1 MNADSRTAEAQAGPL
16 AGLRVLDF
24 STTAAGA
31 QASQTL
37 ADFGAEVV
45 QVEPPGGSQ
54 LRTQPGYPF
63 LARGKQSIVL
73 DLRTEADRALA
84 RTMASGADVVIEAF
98 RPGVMERLGLGYED
112 LRADNPGLVFGS
124 VTGFGRTGPYA
135 AAKGYE
141 GLVMARIGA
150 LAASGGMV
158 TRPGPAHVSMPY
170 GSYGA
175 SQLLLTGILA
185 ALHERRS
192 SGLGQRVD
200 TSLVKGV
207 AALGTWN
214 WYHHILVTKFPE
226 AFSQTAAVSD
236 TGVPMSPI
244 FFMLLIGLTKDGR
257 WLQFSQV
264 QLHLYM
270 AMLKI
275 MGLDWV
281 LADEDLKGAAFAM
294 GHPRTAEFWERL
306 LSAVRERTMA
316 EWQQVFEEHHDV
328 WAETMRHG
336 SELLGH
342 PQMRHLGEPVELPDA
357 ERGPVRQPGPIARLD
372 KTPAVLRGGA
382 PRLDADGPG
391 LRASPWP
398 AAAADASVPPEGT
411 PSGPALG
418 DVVVLELGTFF
429 AAPFGAT
436 VLRELGARVIK
447 VEPIR
452 GEPMRTLLPFPELGA
467 AKVMQGKES
476 IAVDMSNDEGR
487 AIVHELARRSH
498 LALQSFRGAAAQ
510 RQGVD
515 SATLRRV
522 NPELVYLDAPG
533 YGTDGPCGDRPAY
546 APTIGAGSGLV
557 MRNIGASV
565 PENADLTM
573 AQIRENA
580 LRLAG
585 AGTTEYAQ
593 ADGISALTVAS
604 ALVLGLAARDRTG
617 ISQGMRTTML
627 TSTAH
632 ALADDMVEHDGRPQ
646 TLAPDTGLFG
656 YSALYRLYQAAD
668 GWIYLAAP
676 AMREWQALA
685 AALAA
690 DVDLAGDARFAD
702 EASRRAHDTELA
714 QVLAA
719 VFATRPAQDWEDYL
733 LGLDVGCVVAH
744 AEPPEAVLQSKEFA
758 GAADLLVQVEHPS
771 FGEHVRLKPYIELS
785 RSATLAEPGVLAGQ
799 HTNDI
804 LAELGYDEQ
813 AIASLKERGVV
824 A

>member
-1 MNADSRTAEAQAGPL
+1 MNADSLTAEAQAGPL

-54 LRTQPGYPF
+54 LRAQPGYPF
-63 LARGKQSIVL
+63 LARGKKSIVL
-73 DLRTEADRALA
+73 DLRAVADRALA
-84 RTMASGADVVIEAF
+84 RTMASGADVVIETF

-112 LRADNPGLVFGS
+112 LRADNPGLIFGS

-158 TRPGPAHVSMPY
+158 TRSGPAHVSMPY

-175 SQLLLTGILA
+175 SQLLLTGVLA

-226 AFSQTAAVSD
+226 AFSQAAAVSD

-270 AMLKI
+270 AMLKV

-306 LSAVRERTMA
+306 LGAVRERTMA

-357 ERGPVRQPGPIARLD
+357 ERGPVRQPGPIARLEQ
-372 KTPAVLRGGA
+372 TPAVLSSSA
-382 PRLDADGPG
+382 PPLDADGPA

-398 AAAADASVPPEGT
+398 AAYAQTARSSAVASPASRTCSAPGNSAASSAGSLRDRFWSNSRLTRLAS
-411 PSGPALG
+411 
-418 DVVVLELGTFF
+418 
-429 AAPFGAT
+429 
-436 VLRELGARVIK
+436 
-447 VEPIR
+447 
-452 GEPMRTLLPFPELGA
+452 
-467 AKVMQGKES
+467 
-476 IAVDMSNDEGR
+476 AVD
-487 AIVHELARRSH
+487 RRH
-498 LALQSFRGAAAQ
+498 KR
-510 RQGVD
+510 
-515 SATLRRV
+515 
-522 NPELVYLDAPG
+522 
-533 YGTDGPCGDRPAY
+533 DRP
-546 APTIGAGSGLV
+546 GC
-557 MRNIGASV
+557 
-565 PENADLTM
+565 
-573 AQIRENA
+573 
-580 LRLAG
+580 
-585 AGTTEYAQ
+585 
-593 ADGISALTVAS
+593 
-604 ALVLGLAARDRTG
+604 
-617 ISQGMRTTML
+617 
-627 TSTAH
+627 
-632 ALADDMVEHDGRPQ
+632 
-646 TLAPDTGLFG
+646 
-656 YSALYRLYQAAD
+656 
-668 GWIYLAAP
+668 
-676 AMREWQALA
+676 
-685 AALAA
+685 
-690 DVDLAGDARFAD
+690 
-702 EASRRAHDTELA
+702 RR
-714 QVLAA
+714 Q
-719 VFATRPAQDWEDYL
+719 
-733 LGLDVGCVVAH
+733 
-744 AEPPEAVLQSKEFA
+744 
-758 GAADLLVQVEHPS
+758 
-771 FGEHVRLKPYIELS
+771 
-785 RSATLAEPGVLAGQ
+785 
-799 HTNDI
+799 
-804 LAELGYDEQ
+804 
-813 AIASLKERGVV
+813 
-824 A
+824 

>member
-1 MNADSRTAEAQAGPL
+1 MNADSLTAEAQAGPL

-31 QASQTL
+31 QASQPL

-45 QVEPPGGSQ
+45 HVEPPGGSQ
-54 LRTQPGYPF
+54 LRAQPGYPF
-63 LARGKQSIVL
+63 LARGKKSIVL
-73 DLRTEADRALA
+73 DLHAEGDRAVA
-84 RTMASGADVVIEAF
+84 AAMASGADVVIETF

-112 LRADNPGLVFGS
+112 LRAANPGLVFGS

-141 GLVMARIGA
+141 ALVMARIGA
-150 LAASGGMV
+150 LSASGGMV
-158 TRPGPAHVSMPY
+158 TRPGPAHVSVPY

-214 WYHHILVTKFPE
+214 WYHQVLVTKFPE
-226 AFSQTAAVSD
+226 AFSHTAAVDDS
-236 TGVPMSPI
+236 GVPMSPI

-264 QLHLYM
+264 QMHLYM
-270 AMLKI
+270 AMLKV

-281 LADEDLKGAAFAM
+281 LADEDWKGAAFAM

-306 LSAVRERTMA
+306 LGAVRERTMA
-316 EWQQVFEEHHDV
+316 QWQQVFEDHHDV

-357 ERGPVRQPGPIARLD
+357 ERGPVRQPGPIARLE

-382 PRLDADGPG
+382 PLLDADGPA
-391 LRASPWP
+391 LRASAWP
-398 AAAADASVPPEGT
+398 AVAAASTAPGPGT
-411 PSGPALG
+411 PSSPALG
-418 DVVVLELGTFF
+418 DMVVLELGTFF

-447 VEPIR
+447 VEPIK

-476 IAVDMSNDEGR
+476 IAIDMSTDEGR

-522 NPELVYLDAPG
+522 NPDLVYLDAPA
-533 YGTDGPCGDRPAY
+533 YGTDGPRGDRPAY

-565 PENADLTM
+565 PEHADMTI
-573 AQIRENA
+573 AEIRENA
-580 LRLAG
+580 LRLSG

-604 ALVLGLAARDRTG
+604 ALALGPAARDRTG
-617 ISQGMRTTML
+617 ISQAMRTTML

-632 ALADDMVEHDGRPQ
+632 ALADDMVEHDWPAGDGRARRRPFRLRR
-646 TLAPDTGLFG
+646 TVP
-656 YSALYRLYQAAD
+656 ALPGR
-668 GWIYLAAP
+668 
-676 AMREWQALA
+676 RR
-685 AALAA
+685 
-690 DVDLAGDARFAD
+690 VDLPGGPSAGASGRRWPRRWPATPTWP
-702 EASRRAHDTELA
+702 ATPGSPMRPAAGRTTATWRTSWPLSSRPGPRSTGRTTCSAGTSAASWRTRSRRRPSCRARSSRARPTCSCRSSTPHSASTCGSSHTSRCP
-714 QVLAA
+714 AA
-719 VFATRPAQDWEDYL
+719 RPWPSLVSSLGSTPTR
-733 LGLDVGCVVAH
+733 
-744 AEPPEAVLQSKEFA
+744 S
-758 GAADLLVQVEHPS
+758 
-771 FGEHVRLKPYIELS
+771 S
-785 RSATLAEPGVLAGQ
+785 RSLATM
-799 HTNDI
+799 
-804 LAELGYDEQ
+804 
-813 AIASLKERGVV
+813 RR
-824 A
+824 

>member
-1 MNADSRTAEAQAGPL
+1 MNADSLTAEAQAGPL

-37 ADFGAEVV
+37 ADFGAQVV
-45 QVEPPGGSQ
+45 HVEPPGGSQ
-54 LRTQPGYPF
+54 LRAQPGYPF
-63 LARGKQSIVL
+63 LARGKKSLVL
-73 DLRTEADRALA
+73 DLHAEADRAVA
-84 RTMASGADVVIEAF
+84 RTMASGADVVIETF

-112 LRADNPGLVFGS
+112 LRAANPGLVFGS

-158 TRPGPAHVSMPY
+158 TRPGPAHVSVPY

-214 WYHHILVTKFPE
+214 WYQQILVTKFPD
-226 AFSQTAAVSD
+226 AFSGAAAVSD
-236 TGVPMSPI
+236 SGVPMSPI

-270 AMLKI
+270 AMLKV
-275 MGLDWV
+275 MGLDWM
-281 LADEDLKGAAFAM
+281 LADEDWKGAAFAM

-306 LSAVRERTMA
+306 LGAVRERTMA
-316 EWQQVFEEHHDV
+316 EWQQVFEAHHDV

-357 ERGPVRQPGPIARLD
+357 ERGPVRQPGPIARLE

-382 PRLDADGPG
+382 PPLDADGPA
-391 LRASPWP
+391 LRAHPWP
-398 AAAADASVPPEGT
+398 AVADASGPGEGT
-411 PSGPALG
+411 PSSPALG

-447 VEPIR
+447 VEPIS

-476 IAVDMSNDEGR
+476 IAVDMSTDEGR

-515 SATLRRV
+515 SATLRQV

-565 PENADLTM
+565 PEHADMTM
-573 AQIRENA
+573 AEIRENA

-604 ALVLGLAARDRTG
+604 ALALGLAARDRTG

-632 ALADDMVEHDGRPQ
+632 ALADDMVEHEGRPE
-646 TLAPDTGLFG
+646 TAAPDDGLFG
-656 YSALYRLYQAAD
+656 YSARYRLYQAAD

-676 AMREWQALA
+676 AEREWGALA
-685 AALAA
+685 SALAGDA
-690 DVDLAGDARFAD
+690 DLAGDGRFAD
-702 EASRRAHDTELA
+702 EASRRVHDSDLA

-719 VFATRPAQDWEDYL
+719 VFAARPAQYWEDYL
-733 LGLDVGCVVAH
+733 LSRDVGCVVAH

-785 RSATLAEPGVLAGQ
+785 RSETLAEPGVLAGQ

-804 LAELGYDEQ
+804 LAELGYDAP
-813 AIASLKERGVV
+813 AITSLRERGIV